1 MTNRR
6 SSRVSANFNAELIY
20 GTKRYEVA
28 IENFSENGML
38 ITNPE
43 MIPAIEVIAG
53 TTIDLEFTLISPETL
68 QPSGQRLRL
77 SCKVIRM
84 DKTPGGITN
93 SIGLEIIDR
102 SLEYEEF
109 LNTLYSLNVWNISG

>member
-1 MTNRR
+1 M
-6 SSRVSANFNAELIY
+6 SANFNAELIY

-43 MIPAIEVIAG
+43 MISAIEVIAG